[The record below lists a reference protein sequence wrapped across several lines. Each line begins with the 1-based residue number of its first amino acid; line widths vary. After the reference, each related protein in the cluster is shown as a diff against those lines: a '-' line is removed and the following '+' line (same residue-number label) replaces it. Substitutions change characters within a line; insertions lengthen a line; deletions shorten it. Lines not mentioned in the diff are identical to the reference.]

1 MSRILN
7 LDNNRAYDM
16 NEIPDEVEDLRF
28 CVLDNSDPKNP
39 DYFYI
44 PLIFLESFNSPALV
58 LRIGPWTVKMPV
70 DWQLLIGESDLGDL
84 EVVPLTSINDRG
96 FSAFCFNPIS
106 SFRPEFHPV
115 EIVDIYQDVKWY
127 FPKLKPGQMLAIP
140 VESEVEKPLCVF
152 FVKEISRVSEVV
164 DFSKAW

>member
-16 NEIPDEVEDLRF
+16 NDIPDEVEDLRF

-58 LRIGPWTVKMPV
+58 LKIGPWTRS
-70 DWQLLIGESDLGDL
+70 E
-84 EVVPLTSINDRG
+84 EHTSELQ
-96 FSAFCFNPIS
+96 S
-106 SFRPEFHPV
+106 H
-115 EIVDIYQDVKWY
+115 
-127 FPKLKPGQMLAIP
+127 
-140 VESEVEKPLCVF
+140 
-152 FVKEISRVSEVV
+152 
-164 DFSKAW
+164 